1 MSASSLP
8 AGNPTA
14 EDPVAQTARWTAAA
28 RAAERLRADRLSD
41 DPYAEALAGPRGA
54 ELLERYGGGGVLPY
68 LAIRTRFYDDA
79 ITRLAADH
87 ELRQVVMLAAG
98 LDTRAYRLPWPAG
111 TVVYELDRPA
121 LLRYKDAELAAARP
135 QCTRRTVAVD
145 LVDDWRTPLREA
157 GFDSARPTL
166 WIAEGLL
173 FFLPGE
179 AVEALLRTVAELST
193 PGSRLV
199 TDLTSAATL
208 TNPLTSEFRDRLAA
222 SGAPWQF
229 GTDEPEEL
237 LRRCGWTV
245 ELLVEPGQPGASFG
259 RWPYA
264 VVPRSVTDIPRNFLA
279 VASRA
284 G

>member
-1 MSASSLP
+1 MSTTGSP
-8 AGNPTA
+8 AERAT

-28 RAAERLRADRLSD
+28 RAAENARADRLTS
-41 DPYAEALAGPRGA
+41 DPYAQALAGPRGA
-54 ELLERYGGGGVLPY
+54 ELLEQYGGGGVLPY
-68 LAIRTRFYDDA
+68 LAIRTRFYDEA

-98 LDTRAYRLPWPAG
+98 LDTRAYRLDWPAG
-111 TVVYELDRPA
+111 TVAYELDRLA
-121 LLRYKDAELAAARP
+121 LLRYKDAVLSAAQPR
-135 QCTRRTVAVD
+135 CTRRTVAVD
-145 LVDDWRTPLREA
+145 LVDDWQTPLRTA

-179 AVEALLRTVAELST
+179 AVEALLRTVAELSAHE
-193 PGSRLV
+193 SRLV
-199 TDLTSAATL
+199 TDLTGAATL
-208 TNPLTSEFRDRLAA
+208 TSPLTSEFRDRLAA

-229 GTDEPEEL
+229 GTDEPEAL
-237 LRRCGWTV
+237 LRRCGWAV
-245 ELLVEPGQPGASFG
+245 EMLAEPGQLGANFG

-264 VVPRSVTDIPRNFLA
+264 VVPRSVTGVPRNFLLIA
-279 VASRA
+279 RSA